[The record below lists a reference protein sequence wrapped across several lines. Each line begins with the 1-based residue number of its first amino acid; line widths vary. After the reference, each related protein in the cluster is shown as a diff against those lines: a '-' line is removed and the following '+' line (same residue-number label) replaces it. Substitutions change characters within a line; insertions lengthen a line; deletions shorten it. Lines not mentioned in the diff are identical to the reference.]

1 MIETSKK
8 EEIKERMLKMREAM
22 TASHERSNR
31 KALLE
36 HARMG
41 DSVSTMRD
49 GQIYMMPPEE
59 IFAMYDLDENGK
71 PKA

>member
-1 MIETSKK
+1 MTQMTQTS
-8 EEIKERMLKMREAM
+8 ELAERMLKLRDEIA
-22 TASHERSNR
+22 ASHARSNR
-31 KALLE
+31 AALLE

-41 DSVSTMRD
+41 RSVPTRRD